1 LRESM
6 FFAVVVVPEL
16 GDDKNVLTLDESFV
30 DGTLDALPGFFL
42 VLIVVS
48 TVKKTVAYLDGL
60 DEVSQEVSDYVQFL
74 KPTL

>member
-1 LRESM
+1 MRESM

>member
-30 DGTLDALPGFFL
+30 DGTLDALSGFFL

>member
-1 LRESM
+1 M